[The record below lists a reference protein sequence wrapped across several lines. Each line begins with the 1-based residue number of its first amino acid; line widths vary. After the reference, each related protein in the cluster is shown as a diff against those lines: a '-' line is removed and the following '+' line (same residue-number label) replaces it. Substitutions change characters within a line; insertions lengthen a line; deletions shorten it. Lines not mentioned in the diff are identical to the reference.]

1 MLFINRLFTGSL
13 LFIFLITLP
22 LGISAQVQ
30 EQEKEKEQEV
40 TEEFFYAEE
49 EVEIASLKPQP
60 IEEAPGIVSVITA
73 QQIKDMGARDLND
86 LLRFVPGFQL
96 TTDARWYATTYGVR
110 GIKQQYNTNVLL
122 MIDGVPL
129 NEPYYGQSSFN
140 WGDMPLNNVK
150 RIEIIRGPGSAIYGT
165 YAFLAVIN
173 VITKKAED
181 IDGIEFSAGGGS
193 WSTQQHYMIA
203 GKKINDFSISG
214 SFDYCKSEGYENYYI
229 QQDLMTM
236 LDNMVPFLPSASMA
250 PGLIQIPLDA
260 KRADIR
266 IAYKDVEFQFKL
278 QDHERGMPTPGYA
291 ITDGFSSIDKS
302 YIGQTIYNR
311 DVGDKFSFLL
321 KVNYYYR
328 NLRIYGQAYPR
339 GIYGPLIPALDADGF
354 YSEGLLNDSTIKE
367 RNIGIQSH
375 FNYELSDKNM
385 FNFGIEFSYYKT
397 DKPVALT
404 NIHPITRLQSSQ
416 MHELGGTAAGLMD
429 RAADRN
435 VVAFFIQDSWDI
447 SQSLNLTAGL
457 RVDNYSDFG
466 TSISPR
472 ISLIWKL
479 LENTNIKLLYG
490 HAFRAPTFSELYQ
503 LTSATVGN
511 DQLGAEKIKS
521 FEIGINQK
529 AANTSF
535 SINYFYNSL
544 ADLISPAGKTIYVG
558 YPPQLENSGKVHAQG
573 IEAEFKANFK
583 KNTYAYFNYSYAK
596 AKDELTGEVVPNVAN
611 NLFNFGVNV
620 GAWKY
625 LNANLNVNY
634 VGERKR
640 GMLMGFP
647 DPRDPVMAYSLSDL
661 TLRAQNFWK
670 NTEII
675 LSIHNLFNTEYKDP
689 EELGLIY
696 NDLPHEGRQIL
707 GKVIFK
713 F

>member
-1 MLFINRLFTGSL
+1 MVFIKKFLTASL
-13 LFIFLITLP
+13 LFIFLITFLP
-22 LGISAQVQ
+22 GISAQ
-30 EQEKEKEQEV
+30 EQEKGQEV

-60 IEEAPGIVSVITA
+60 VEEAPGIVSVITA

-86 LLRFVPGFQL
+86 ALRMVPGFQL

-129 NEPYYGQSSFN
+129 NDAYYGFSSFN

-150 RIEIIRGPGSAIYGT
+150 RIEVIRGPGSALYGT

-181 IDGIEFSAGGGS
+181 IDGFEFSTGGGT
-193 WSTQQHYMIA
+193 WNTQQHYMIA
-203 GKKINDFSISG
+203 GKEINDFSISG
-214 SFDYCKSEGYENYYI
+214 YVEYRKSDGYNNYHI
-229 QQDLMTM
+229 QQDLVTM

-266 IAYKDVEFQFKL
+266 MAYKDVEFQLKI
-278 QDHERGMPTPGYA
+278 QDHERGMPIPGYA
-291 ITDGFSSIDKS
+291 ITNGFFFRDKS
-302 YIGQTIYNR
+302 YIGQTIYSRNL
-311 DVGDKFSFLL
+311 GDKLSFLL
-321 KVNYYYR
+321 KGNYYYR
-328 NLRIYGQAYPR
+328 NHHLYGQAYPC
-339 GIYGPLIPALDADGF
+339 GIFGPLMPALGAVGF
-354 YSEGLLNDSTIKE
+354 YSEGFLTDSTIKE
-367 RNIGIQSH
+367 RNIGIQSQ
-375 FNYELSDKNM
+375 FNYELSDKNVIT
-385 FNFGIEFSYYKT
+385 FGVQFSYLKT
-397 DKPVALT
+397 DKPTALT

-416 MHELGGTAAGLMD
+416 MYEIEGTAAGLME

-435 VVAFFIQDSWDI
+435 VSAFFIQDSWDI
-447 SQSLNLTAGL
+447 SEYLDVTAGL
-457 RVDNYSDFG
+457 RVDNYSEFG
-466 TSISPR
+466 ISINPR
-472 ISLIWKL
+472 ISLVWKL

-511 DQLGAEKIKS
+511 EQLGPEKIKS

-544 ADLISPAGKTIYVG
+544 ADLISPTGKIIYVG
-558 YPPQLENSGKVHAQG
+558 YPPQLENSGQVHAQG
-573 IEAEFKANFK
+573 IEVETKANFK

-596 AKDELTGEVVPNVAN
+596 AKDELTGEVIPNVAN
-611 NLFNFGVNV
+611 SLFNCGFNV
-620 GAWKY
+620 GMWKY

-640 GMLMGFP
+640 GLLMGFP
-647 DPRDPVMAYSLSDL
+647 DPRNAIEPYSLTSL

-670 NTEII
+670 NAEII
-675 LSIHNLFNTEYKDP
+675 LSIHNLFNTEYTDP

-696 NDLPHEGRQIL
+696 NDLPCEGRHIL